1 MINIEFLRHFMGIV
15 QNFTN
20 TQQTFTCSWST
31 IKTPERTNWR
41 KYFTLL
47 FSVPI
52 AADFEPRLF
61 LRNVRS

>member
-1 MINIEFLRHFMGIV
+1 MGIV

-20 TQQTFTCSWST
+20 TQLTFTCSWST
-31 IKTPERTNWR
+31 IKTRERPNWR
-41 KYFTLL
+41 TYFTLSS
-47 FSVPI
+47 SVPT